1 MPKVLKKNRKFN
13 YFFVTLIL
21 IIAFL
26 ILNKN
31 YLERGGVSK
40 YIVKISI
47 NAARPLFYIQR
58 NSLSLW
64 EKTTVYFKTKKEL
77 ASLNKNLQEENL
89 EFKVRLEKTE
99 FLEKEN
105 NALLEIIGKKDQ
117 KEFLVAYVMFRP
129 PSLKFDTL
137 IIDRGKKDGVK
148 TGMKAIAYDNV
159 ILGEVEQVFEHISVV
174 KLLSYY
180 GNNLNVLLE
189 KSGIFVDA
197 LGKGGE
203 NFEIILG
210 KELDIQENETVLMPG
225 VNNFIIGKITK
236 VEKEENMPFQ
246 KIYFRF
252 PLNLNQLKYLR
263 VMLPPDIAHTKDI
276 ENQ

>member
-13 YFFVTLIL
+13 YFSVTLIL

-148 TGMKAIAYDNV
+148 TGMKAVAYDNV

-225 VNNFIIGKITK
+225 VNNFVIGKITK